1 MASTPRGAH
10 KRLIVCCDGTWMD
23 SLGSK
28 GAEPQSNVT
37 RISRILRRT
46 CQDGTH
52 QIIMYHPGVGSSDSV
67 VDKFTGGLFGV
78 GLGQAIREV
87 YNFICTNYVDG
98 DDIILIGFSRGAF
111 TARSVADMIATVGL
125 LTPSGLDHF
134 YAIFEDYENMGDSD
148 RDPSLFLDPKVPPYN
163 GEKGAARANWE
174 MDRKS
179 QYERWLSKNG
189 LTRRTYEDA
198 NGVHEINIKAV
209 GVWDTVGALGIPP
222 APVSDRVENAFHAL
236 SLDEPRF
243 AFRPALWEK
252 LEGNKTNLRQVWF
265 PGNHAGVGGGWHE
278 QQIASI
284 TLAWMCDQL
293 SSVGVEFNPG
303 RMSDI
308 FTEGLR
314 FSAGHPFSYVPS
326 SWSSWLRPRQ
336 QLPWANPKICP
347 VKASSIHR
355 DEAECDGK
363 DRHPAGGAEE
373 LWKTA
378 RPWGLGQIRYPTSRL
393 QTWSGTTIRHPGTF
407 MRTDP
412 ETNQDT
418 DQPLLNTN
426 ERIHSSVRVRL
437 ACQGLA
443 MDDDGVWDC
452 KALATADDG
461 SGLWKLERGSG
472 LNASEADS
480 VKDGKTRKLDLDAE
494 GDVLKPY
501 PVQKED
507 SQWKWVLA
515 SKHPNAFPLAGVLPE
530 EPLTGYWERKLLA
543 LTAGNPDVWRWA
555 EENPPFGLI

>member
-1 MASTPRGAH
+1 
-10 KRLIVCCDGTWMD
+10 
-23 SLGSK
+23 
-28 GAEPQSNVT
+28 
-37 RISRILRRT
+37 
-46 CQDGTH
+46 
-52 QIIMYHPGVGSSDSV
+52 MYHPGVGSSDSA

-78 GLGQAIREV
+78 GLDQAIREV

-125 LTPSGLDHF
+125 LTPTGLDHF

-148 RDPSLFLDPKVPPYN
+148 RDPSVFLDPEVLPYN
-163 GEKGAARANWE
+163 GEKGAARAKWE
-174 MDRKS
+174 IDRKS

-189 LTRRTYEDA
+189 LTRHT
-198 NGVHEINIKAV
+198 N
-209 GVWDTVGALGIPP
+209 TQ
-222 APVSDRVENAFHAL
+222 VSDRVENAFHAL

-284 TLAWMCDQL
+284 TLAWMCDRL

-303 RMSDI
+303 RMLDI

-326 SWSSWLRPRQ
+326 SWSSWLRPKQ
-336 QLPWANPKICP
+336 QLPWAHPKICP

-443 MDDDGVWDC
+443 MDDDGIWDC

-480 VKDGKTRKLDLDAE
+480 VRDDKTRELDLDAE

-515 SKHPNAFPLAGVLPE
+515 GKQPNAFPLAGVLPE